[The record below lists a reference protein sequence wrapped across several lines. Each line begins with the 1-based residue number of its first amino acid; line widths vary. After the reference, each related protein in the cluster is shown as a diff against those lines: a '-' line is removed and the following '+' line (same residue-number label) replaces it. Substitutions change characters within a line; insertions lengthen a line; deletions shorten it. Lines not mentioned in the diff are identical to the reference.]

1 MSRVTVQIPS
11 PLQQFTAGAAELAV
25 EADTVGEALQR
36 VGEQRAALLSR
47 VLTPE
52 GELRPY
58 VNVFV
63 GERNARRLEGLKTRL
78 ADGDVVAII
87 PAVAGGARRAP
98 WG

>member
-52 GELRPY
+52 GTLRPY

-63 GERNARRLEGLKTRL
+63 GDRNARRLDGLQTRL
-78 ADGDVVAII
+78 SDGDVVAII
-87 PAVAGGARRAP
+87 PAVAGGARRRP
-98 WG
+98 WR